1 VKLAAIFA
9 LLAFCVPSRAATVN
23 PASSVTAD
31 TDSTPWTI
39 PYRDQS
45 GDIFASTFHGSGA
58 GLTGVVTNPYAN
70 AMVFQNSN
78 FDIGGSTLVT
88 RLGVLGIG
96 INPTTFAGQ
105 TAMVVNGVVP
115 IGGVQDAMAILA
127 GRELGSDDTTRDFC
141 ALGAARSHLADLPIC
156 AIQVE
161 NSATNNGLDYGAGA
175 NSGWAGTET
184 LALVIDGRDH
194 SMDAG
199 GTSTF
204 NTPVWI
210 YSSAAP
216 ALNVGTSP
224 VQWYYCS
231 GSTSGLHD
239 GALMRGNGNAAN
251 LCPGGTAVATKIS
264 SE

>member
-1 VKLAAIFA
+1 
-9 LLAFCVPSRAATVN
+9 
-23 PASSVTAD
+23 
-31 TDSTPWTI
+31 
-39 PYRDQS
+39 
-45 GDIFASTFHGSGA
+45 
-58 GLTGVVTNPYAN
+58 
-70 AMVFQNSN
+70 MVFQNSN

-175 NSGWAGTET
+175 NSGWAGTEYHQFFINTSTNSSTGTET